1 MKNYEC
7 VFNKHYRDKEISKNE
22 ITPTSVIRKSS
33 FNE

>member
-7 VFNKHYRDKEISKNE
+7 VFNKHYCDKEISKNE
-22 ITPTSVIRKSS
+22 ITLTSVIRKPI